1 MFYYVNNIIL
11 RLLMIDYT
19 KTLTTA
25 SKNKTFDEGL
35 RKYMLKVYNYMALAL
50 LLTGVAAVTTISVEP
65 IYNLMFQ
72 TGFGTIIMFAP
83 LGIALYFFMGFG
95 RMNLQTTQI
104 LFWVYAGLTGMSLAY
119 LALIYTGASIART
132 FFICSSVFGAMSLY
146 GYSTSRDLTSMGSF
160 FAMGLIGLIIAS
172 LVNLFLKSSALSFAT
187 SLIGIVI
194 FMGLIAWDTQKIKSM
209 YYTAGNDEVGQKLSI
224 MAAFTLYLDFI
235 NLFLYLMRFLGN
247 RRD

>member
-1 MFYYVNNIIL
+1 
-11 RLLMIDYT
+11 MIDYT
-19 KTLTTA
+19 KTLTAA

-35 RKYMLKVYNYMALAL
+35 RQYMLKVYNYMALAL

-95 RMNLQTTQI
+95 QMNLPTAQI

-209 YYTAGNDEVGQKLSI
+209 YYMAGNDEAGQKLSI

-235 NLFLYLMRFLGN
+235 NLFLHLMRFLGK

>member
-1 MFYYVNNIIL
+1 
-11 RLLMIDYT
+11 
-19 KTLTTA
+19 
-25 SKNKTFDEGL
+25 
-35 RKYMLKVYNYMALAL
+35 MLKVYNYMALAL

-95 RMNLQTTQI
+95 RMNLQTAQI

-119 LALIYTGASIART
+119 LALIYTGTSIART

-187 SLIGIVI
+187 SLIGIVV

-209 YYTAGNDEVGQKLSI
+209 YYMAGNDEVGQKLSI

>member
-1 MFYYVNNIIL
+1 
-11 RLLMIDYT
+11 MIDYT
-19 KTLTTA
+19 KTLTAT

-65 IYNLMFQ
+65 LYNLMFQ

-95 RMNLQTTQI
+95 RMSLQTAQV
-104 LFWVYAGLTGMSLAY
+104 LFWVYAALTGMSLAY

-146 GYSTSRDLTSMGSF
+146 GYSTSKDLTSMGSF

-187 SLIGIVI
+187 SLIGIVV

>member
-1 MFYYVNNIIL
+1 
-11 RLLMIDYT
+11 MIDYT
-19 KTLTTA
+19 KTLTAA

-95 RMNLQTTQI
+95 RMNLQTAQI
-104 LFWVYAGLTGMSLAY
+104 LFWVYAGLIGMSLAY

-209 YYTAGNDEVGQKLSI
+209 YYMAGNDEVGQKLSI

>member
-1 MFYYVNNIIL
+1 
-11 RLLMIDYT
+11 MIDYT
-19 KTLTTA
+19 KTLTAA

-95 RMNLQTTQI
+95 QMNLQTTQI

-172 LVNLFLKSSALSFAT
+172 LVNLFIKSSALSFAT

-209 YYTAGNDEVGQKLSI
+209 YYMAGNDEVGQKLSI

>member
-1 MFYYVNNIIL
+1 
-11 RLLMIDYT
+11 MIDYT
-19 KTLTTA
+19 KTLTATP
-25 SKNKTFDEGL
+25 KNKTFDEGL

-95 RMNLQTTQI
+95 RMNLKTAQI

-187 SLIGIVI
+187 SLIGIVV

-209 YYTAGNDEVGQKLSI
+209 YYMAGNDEVGQKLSI

>member
-1 MFYYVNNIIL
+1 
-11 RLLMIDYT
+11 MIDYT
-19 KTLTTA
+19 KTLTAA

-95 RMNLQTTQI
+95 RMNPQTAQI

-172 LVNLFLKSSALSFAT
+172 LVNFFLKSSALSFAT

-209 YYTAGNDEVGQKLSI
+209 YYMAGNDEVGQKLSV

>member
-1 MFYYVNNIIL
+1 
-11 RLLMIDYT
+11 MIDYT

-160 FAMGLIGLIIAS
+160 FAMGLIGLIITS

>member
-1 MFYYVNNIIL
+1 
-11 RLLMIDYT
+11 MIDYT
-19 KTLTTA
+19 KTLTAT

-65 IYNLMFQ
+65 LYNLMFQ

-95 RMNLQTTQI
+95 RMSLQTAQV
-104 LFWVYAGLTGMSLAY
+104 LFWVYAALTGMSLAY
-119 LALIYTGASIART
+119 LALVYTGASIART

-146 GYSTSRDLTSMGSF
+146 GYSTSKDLTSMGSF

-187 SLIGIVI
+187 SLIGIVV
-194 FMGLIAWDTQKIKSM
+194 FMGLIAWDTQKIKAM

>member
-1 MFYYVNNIIL
+1 
-11 RLLMIDYT
+11 MIDYT
-19 KTLTTA
+19 KTLTAA

-35 RKYMLKVYNYMALAL
+35 RQYMLKVYNYMALAL

-95 RMNLQTTQI
+95 QMNLPTAQI

-119 LALIYTGASIART
+119 LALIYTSASIART

-209 YYTAGNDEVGQKLSI
+209 YYMAGNDEAGQKLSI

-235 NLFLYLMRFLGN
+235 NLFLHLMRFLGK

>member
-1 MFYYVNNIIL
+1 
-11 RLLMIDYT
+11 MIDYT

>member
-1 MFYYVNNIIL
+1 
-11 RLLMIDYT
+11 MIDYT
-19 KTLTTA
+19 KTLTAA

-35 RKYMLKVYNYMALAL
+35 RQYMLKVYNYMALAL

-95 RMNLQTTQI
+95 QMNLPTAQI

-209 YYTAGNDEVGQKLSI
+209 YYMAGNDEVGQKLSI

>member
-1 MFYYVNNIIL
+1 
-11 RLLMIDYT
+11 MIDYT
-19 KTLTTA
+19 KTLTVA
-25 SKNKTFDEGL
+25 SKNKTFDAGL
-35 RKYMLKVYNYMALAL
+35 RKYMLKVYNYMTLAL

-95 RMNLQTTQI
+95 RMNLQTAQI
-104 LFWVYAGLTGMSLAY
+104 LFWVYAGLIGMSLAY

-209 YYTAGNDEVGQKLSI
+209 YYMAGNDEVGQKLSI

>member
-1 MFYYVNNIIL
+1 
-11 RLLMIDYT
+11 MIDYT
-19 KTLTTA
+19 KTLTAA
-25 SKNKTFDEGL
+25 SKNKIFDEGL
-35 RKYMLKVYNYMALAL
+35 RRYMLKVYNYMALAL
-50 LLTGVAAVTTISVEP
+50 LLTGTAAIITISFEP
-65 IYNLMFQ
+65 LYNLMFQ

-95 RMNLQTTQI
+95 RMTVQTAQV
-104 LFWVYAGLTGMSLAY
+104 LFWIYAALTGMSLAY
-119 LALIYTGASIART
+119 LALIYTGGSIART

-146 GYSTSRDLTSMGSF
+146 GYSTNRDLTSIGSF

-172 LVNLFLKSSALSFAT
+172 LVNMFLKSSGLSFAI
-187 SLIGIVI
+187 SLIGIVV

-209 YYTAGNDEVGQKLSI
+209 YYMAGNDEVGQKLSI

-235 NLFLYLMRFLGN
+235 NLFLYLVRFLGN

>member
-1 MFYYVNNIIL
+1 
-11 RLLMIDYT
+11 MIDYT
-19 KTLTTA
+19 KTLTAA

-35 RKYMLKVYNYMALAL
+35 RQYMLKVYNYMALAL

-95 RMNLQTTQI
+95 QMNLPTVQI

-209 YYTAGNDEVGQKLSI
+209 YYMAGNDEVGQKLSI

>member
-1 MFYYVNNIIL
+1 
-11 RLLMIDYT
+11 MIDYT
-19 KTLTTA
+19 KTLTAA
-25 SKNKTFDEGL
+25 SKHKTFDEGL
-35 RKYMLKVYNYMALAL
+35 RQYMLKVYNYMALAL

-95 RMNLQTTQI
+95 QMNLPTAQI

-209 YYTAGNDEVGQKLSI
+209 YYMAGNDEVGQKLSI

>member
-1 MFYYVNNIIL
+1 
-11 RLLMIDYT
+11 MIDYT

-35 RKYMLKVYNYMALAL
+35 KKYMLKVYNYMALAL

-65 IYNLMFQ
+65 LYNLMFQ

-95 RMNLQTTQI
+95 RMSLQTAQV
-104 LFWVYAGLTGMSLAY
+104 LFWVYAALTGMSLAY

-146 GYSTSRDLTSMGSF
+146 GYSTSKDLTSMGSF

-187 SLIGIVI
+187 SLIGIVV

-247 RRD
+247 RRN

>member
-1 MFYYVNNIIL
+1 
-11 RLLMIDYT
+11 MIDYT
-19 KTLTTA
+19 NTLTAT

-65 IYNLMFQ
+65 IYNLMLQ

-95 RMNLQTTQI
+95 RMNLKTAQI

-187 SLIGIVI
+187 SLIGIVV

-209 YYTAGNDEVGQKLSI
+209 YYMAGNDEVGQKLSI
-224 MAAFTLYLDFI
+224 MAALTLYLDFI

>member
-1 MFYYVNNIIL
+1 
-11 RLLMIDYT
+11 MIDYT
-19 KTLTTA
+19 KTLTA
-25 SKNKTFDEGL
+25 VSKNKTFDEGL

-50 LLTGVAAVTTISVEP
+50 LLTGVTAVTTISVEP
-65 IYNLMFQ
+65 IYNFMFQ
-72 TGFGTIIMFAP
+72 TGFGTIVMFAP

-95 RMNLQTTQI
+95 RMNLQTAQI
-104 LFWVYAGLTGMSLAY
+104 LFWVYAALTGMSLAY
-119 LALIYTGASIART
+119 LGVIYTGESIART
-132 FFICSSVFGAMSLY
+132 FFICASVFGAMSLY

-172 LVNLFLKSSALSFAT
+172 LVNLFLKSSALYFVT
-187 SLIGIVI
+187 SLIGIVV

-209 YYTAGNDEVGQKLSI
+209 YYMAGNDEVGQKYSI